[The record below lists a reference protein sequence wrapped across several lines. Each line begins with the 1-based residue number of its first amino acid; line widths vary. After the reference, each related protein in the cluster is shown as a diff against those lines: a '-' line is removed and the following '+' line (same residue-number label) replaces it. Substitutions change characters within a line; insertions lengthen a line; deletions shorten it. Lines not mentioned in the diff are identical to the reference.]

1 MDGILEELLR
11 LEGVKNR
18 ALIDLDPA
26 AYEDSVQKQIGLIN
40 DPGISEAARTGRDTL
55 AAISKLSNFNTTLY
69 ENLLATAPWIL
80 AASRSYTGQGQIA
93 DLAATHAFSAE
104 V

>member
-18 ALIDLDPA
+18 ALIDLDA
-26 AYEDSVQKQIGLIN
+26 AVYEDSVQKQIGLIN
-40 DPGISEAARTGRDTL
+40 DPGISEAAHASRETL
-55 AAISKLSNFNTTLY
+55 VAISKLSHFNTSLY

-80 AASRSYTGQGQIA
+80 AASRSYTGQGQIE
-93 DLAATHAFSAE
+93 DPAATHAFSAE

>member
-18 ALIDLDPA
+18 ALIDVDPA
-26 AYEDSVQKQIGLIN
+26 VYEDSVQKQIGLIN
-40 DPGISEAARTGRDTL
+40 DPGISEAARSGTDTL
-55 AAISKLSNFNTTLY
+55 LAISRLNSFNTTLY

-80 AASRSYTGQGQIA
+80 AASRSYTGQGQITDPA
-93 DLAATHAFSAE
+93 STHAFSAE

>member
-11 LEGVKNR
+11 LESVKNR
-18 ALIDLDPA
+18 ALIELDSE
-26 AYEDSVQKQIGLIN
+26 AYEESVEQQIGLIN
-40 DPGISEAARTGRDTL
+40 QPGISEAARSGADTL
-55 AAISKLSNFNTTLY
+55 AAISRLNSFNTTLY

-80 AASRSYTGQGQIA
+80 AASRSYTGQGEIN
-93 DLAATHAFSAE
+93 DPAATHAFSAE

>member
-40 DPGISEAARTGRDTL
+40 DPGISEADRTDRETL
-55 AAISKLSNFNTTLY
+55 VAISKLSHFNTSLY

-80 AASRSYTGQGQIA
+80 AASRSYTGQGQIE
-93 DLAATHAFSAE
+93 DPAATHAFSAE

>member
-26 AYEDSVQKQIGLIN
+26 VYEDSVQKQVGLIN
-40 DPGISEAARTGRDTL
+40 DPGILEAARTGTDKL
-55 AAISKLSNFNTTLY
+55 LAISKLNSFNTSLY

-80 AASRSYTGQGQIA
+80 AASRSYTGEGQIA
-93 DLAATHAFSAE
+93 EPAATHAFSAE
-104 V
+104 G

>member
-18 ALIDLDPA
+18 ALIDLDPDV
-26 AYEDSVQKQIGLIN
+26 YEDSVQKQIGLIN
-40 DPGISEAARTGRDTL
+40 DPGISEAARTGADKL
-55 AAISKLSNFNTTLY
+55 LAISRLSSFNTTLY

-80 AASRSYTGQGQIA
+80 APSRSYTGEGQIA
-93 DLAATHAFSAE
+93 DPTAQHAFSAE

>member
-26 AYEDSVQKQIGLIN
+26 TYEDSVQKQIGLIN
-40 DPGISEAARTGRDTL
+40 EPGISEAAHAGRETL
-55 AAISKLSNFNTTLY
+55 VAISKLSNFNTSLY
-69 ENLLATAPWIL
+69 ENLVATAPWIL
-80 AASRSYTGQGQIA
+80 AASRSYTDQGQIA
-93 DLAATHAFSAE
+93 DPIATHAFSAK

>member
-18 ALIDLDPA
+18 ALIDLDPEV
-26 AYEDSVQKQIGLIN
+26 YEDSVQKQIGLIN
-40 DPGISEAARTGRDTL
+40 DPGITEAARSDADTL
-55 AAISKLSNFNTTLY
+55 VAISRLNSFNTTLY

-80 AASRSYTGQGQIA
+80 AASRSYTGQGEM
-93 DLAATHAFSAE
+93 DHPAATHAFSAE
-104 V
+104 G

>member
-18 ALIDLDPA
+18 ALIDLDA
-26 AYEDSVQKQIGLIN
+26 AVYEDSVQKQIGLIN
-40 DPGISEAARTGRDTL
+40 DPGISEAAHASRETL
-55 AAISKLSNFNTTLY
+55 VAISKLSHFNTSLY

-93 DLAATHAFSAE
+93 APIATHAFSAE

>member
-18 ALIDLDPA
+18 ALIELDPA
-26 AYEDSVQKQIGLIN
+26 VYEDSVQKQIGLIN
-40 DPGISEAARTGRDTL
+40 DPAIPEAARTGTDTL
-55 AAISKLSNFNTTLY
+55 LAISRLNSFNTTLY

-80 AASRSYTGQGQIA
+80 AASRSYTGQGQIE
-93 DLAATHAFSAE
+93 DPATHAFSAE

>member
-11 LEGVKNR
+11 LEGLKNR
-18 ALIDLDPA
+18 ALIDLTPEV
-26 AYEDSVQKQIGLIN
+26 YEDSVQKQICLIN
-40 DPGISEAARTGRDTL
+40 DPGISEAAHSDTEKILALGRLTSLNTG
-55 AAISKLSNFNTTLY
+55 LY
-69 ENLLATAPWIL
+69 ENLLATAPWIP
-80 AASRSYTGQGQIA
+80 AASPSYTGQGQIE

>member
-26 AYEDSVQKQIGLIN
+26 AYEDSVQRQIGLIN
-40 DPGISEAARTGRDTL
+40 DPGISEAARTGKETL
-55 AAISKLSNFNTTLY
+55 AAISKLSNFNTSLF

-80 AASRSYTGQGQIA
+80 AASRSYTGQGQIE
-93 DLAATHAFSAE
+93 DPAATHAFSAE

>member
-26 AYEDSVQKQIGLIN
+26 TYEDSVQKQIGLIN
-40 DPGISEAARTGRDTL
+40 EPGISEAAHTGRETL
-55 AAISKLSNFNTTLY
+55 VAISKLSNFNTSLY
-69 ENLLATAPWIL
+69 ENLVATAPWIL
-80 AASRSYTGQGQIA
+80 AASRSYTDQGQIA
-93 DLAATHAFSAE
+93 DPIATHAFSAE

>member
-26 AYEDSVQKQIGLIN
+26 TYEDSVQKQIGLIN
-40 DPGISEAARTGRDTL
+40 DPELLEAARTGKETL
-55 AAISKLSNFNTTLY
+55 VAISKLSHFNTILY

-80 AASRSYTGQGQIA
+80 APSRSYTGQGQIE
-93 DLAATHAFSAE
+93 DPAATHEFSAE

>member
-11 LEGVKNR
+11 LESVKNR
-18 ALIDLDPA
+18 ALIELDSD
-26 AYEDSVQKQIGLIN
+26 AYEESVEKQIGLIN
-40 DPGISEAARTGRDTL
+40 DPGISDAARSGADTL
-55 AAISKLSNFNTTLY
+55 VAISRLNSFNTTLY

-80 AASRSYTGQGQIA
+80 AASRSYTGQGEIN
-93 DLAATHAFSAE
+93 DPAATHAFSAE

>member
-11 LEGVKNR
+11 LESVKNR
-18 ALIDLDPA
+18 ALIELDSE
-26 AYEDSVQKQIGLIN
+26 AYEESVEQQIGLIN
-40 DPGISEAARTGRDTL
+40 HPGISEAARSGADTL
-55 AAISKLSNFNTTLY
+55 AAISRLNSFNTTLY

-80 AASRSYTGQGQIA
+80 AASRSYTGQGEIN
-93 DLAATHAFSAE
+93 DPAATHAFSAE

>member
-26 AYEDSVQKQIGLIN
+26 AYEDSVQKQIELIN
-40 DPGISEAARTGRDTL
+40 DPGISE
-55 AAISKLSNFNTTLY
+55 AISKLSNFNTTLY

-80 AASRSYTGQGQIA
+80 AASRSYTGQGQIE
-93 DLAATHAFSAE
+93 DPAATHAFSAE

>member
-18 ALIDLDPA
+18 ALMDLDPQV
-26 AYEDSVQKQIGLIN
+26 YEDSVQKQLHLIN
-40 DPGISEAARTGRDTL
+40 EPRITDAACTGADTL
-55 AAISKLSNFNTTLY
+55 AAISRLNSFNLTLY

-80 AASRSYTGQGQIA
+80 AASRSYTGQGQITEPE
-93 DLAATHAFSAE
+93 ATHAFSAE

>member
-11 LEGVKNR
+11 LEDAKNR
-18 ALIDLDPA
+18 ALIDLNSEV
-26 AYEDSVQKQIGLIN
+26 YEDSVQKQICLIN
-40 DPGISEAARTGRDTL
+40 DPRISEAARTGTDTL
-55 AAISKLSNFNTTLY
+55 LAISKLNNFNTTLY

-93 DLAATHAFSAE
+93 DPAATHSFSAE

>member
-26 AYEDSVQKQIGLIN
+26 VYEDSVQKQVGLIN
-40 DPGISEAARTGRDTL
+40 EPGILEAARTGTDKL
-55 AAISKLSNFNTTLY
+55 LAISQLNSFNTTLY

-80 AASRSYTGQGQIA
+80 AASRSYTGEGQISEP
-93 DLAATHAFSAE
+93 AATHAFSAE

>member
-11 LEGVKNR
+11 LEAVKNR

-26 AYEDSVQKQIGLIN
+26 VYEEAVHKQIDLIN
-40 DPGISEAARTGRDTL
+40 DPGISEAAGTGQETL
-55 AAISKLSNFNTTLY
+55 LAISKLSNFNTTLY

-80 AASRSYTGQGQIA
+80 AASRSYTGGGQME
-93 DLAATHAFSAE
+93 DPTATHAFSTE

>member
-1 MDGILEELLR
+1 MDGILKELLR
-11 LEGVKNR
+11 LEGAKNR

-40 DPGISEAARTGRDTL
+40 DPGIPEAARSDKDTL
-55 AAISKLSNFNTTLY
+55 VAISKLSSFNTTLY

-93 DLAATHAFSAE
+93 DPAVTHAFSAE

>member
-18 ALIDLDPA
+18 ALIDLDA
-26 AYEDSVQKQIGLIN
+26 QVYEDSVQKQISLIN
-40 DPGISEAARTGRDTL
+40 DPGLAGTARTGADTL
-55 AAISKLSNFNTTLY
+55 AAISRLNSFNTSLY

-80 AASRSYTGQGQIA
+80 AASRSYTGAGQISQSE
-93 DLAATHAFSAE
+93 AAHVFSAE